1 MKVLEI
7 IKTFYV
13 EILTYTIVFVIGIGL
28 GMAIWAN
35 FVEGRED
42 EQEIY
47 QADEHQKA
55 DKKR

>member
-7 IKTFYV
+7 IKTLYV

-28 GMAIWAN
+28 GMAIWDN

-42 EQEIY
+42 EQEIH